1 MQFATC
7 EVNRGLEFINKM
19 YPYKEDLTRDDIP
32 LICELLSR
40 DVLRVQDPNFHQPC
54 QVVAGT
60 KYDELRDSLEVNAA
74 VQQLKYHPKIAGET
88 K

>member
-19 YPYKEDLTRDDIP
+19 YPSKADLTKDDVP

-40 DVLRVQDPNFHQPC
+40 DILRVQDPDFHQPC

-60 KYDELRDSLEVNAA
+60 KYDQSRDTEEVNAA
-74 VQQLKYHPKIAGET
+74 VQQLKNHPKITGESL
-88 K
+88 